1 MPTFA
6 KREGNMTMDY
16 IATGN
21 FAWRGRTYK
30 VGDAAPGDEG
40 LLNLGLIEE
49 VVEDDD
55 PVFGDY
61 EDAEG

>member
-1 MPTFA
+1 
-6 KREGNMTMDY
+6 MTMDY

-30 VGDAAPGDEG
+30 VGDAAPSDEG
-40 LLNLGLIEE
+40 LINLGLVEE
-49 VVEDDD
+49 VEQEDG
-55 PVFGDY
+55 PVPGDY

>member
-1 MPTFA
+1 
-6 KREGNMTMDY
+6 MTMDY

-40 LLNLGLIEE
+40 LLNLGLVEE
-49 VVEDDD
+49 VEQEDD
-55 PVFGDY
+55 PVPGDY

>member
-1 MPTFA
+1 LPTFA

-40 LLNLGLIEE
+40 LINLGLVEE
-49 VVEDDD
+49 VEQEDG
-55 PVFGDY
+55 PVPGDY